1 MKEFFLYPL
10 GHIYVHCTPVI
21 IILLFDCVLYVIEHL
36 AVTVVLLKFV
46 SLYFI
51 PEEIGI
57 NSPDEREVI
66 LSEIYRRFH
75 PEEED
80 LFEMEIQGEIS
91 SLSGM
96 SLRAA
101 AGKFHWLKDNLN
113 LAKIADGKIA
123 LGKLCS
129 CKGQKSQLPGLVNE
143 LV

>member
-1 MKEFFLYPL
+1 MICVYYITEC
-10 GHIYVHCTPVI
+10 ITVI
-21 IILLFDCVLYVIEHL
+21 L
-36 AVTVVLLKFV
+36 ALLKLF

-51 PEEIGI
+51 AEEIGI

-80 LFEMEIQGEIS
+80 LFEMEIQGEIK

-101 AGKFHWLKDNLN
+101 AG
-113 LAKIADGKIA
+113 
-123 LGKLCS
+123 
-129 CKGQKSQLPGLVNE
+129 
-143 LV
+143 

>member
-1 MKEFFLYPL
+1 MEPVWKENW
-10 GHIYVHCTPVI
+10 HCDKGDEKKC
-21 IILLFDCVLYVIEHL
+21 F
-36 AVTVVLLKFV
+36 VVLLKFV

-101 AGKFHWLKDNLN
+101 AGKFHWPKDNLN
-113 LAKIADGKIA
+113 QAEILDGIKA
-123 LGKLCS
+123 LGKLCR
-129 CKGQKSQLPGLVNE
+129 CKDQKSQMSLLMNGLKP
-143 LV
+143 LA

>member
-1 MKEFFLYPL
+1 M
-10 GHIYVHCTPVI
+10 
-21 IILLFDCVLYVIEHL
+21 
-36 AVTVVLLKFV
+36 LKFV

-96 SLRAA
+96 SLRPAA
-101 AGKFHWLKDNLN
+101 SKLHWPKNNLN
-113 LAKIADGKIA
+113 QAEILDGIKA
-123 LGKLCS
+123 LG
-129 CKGQKSQLPGLVNE
+129 
-143 LV
+143 